1 MNFSDERDLHRV
13 GADAGLAWAASASAE
28 CAFVMWISP
37 LTNTQWDPSESFQVL
52 AETRR
57 IRS

>member
-1 MNFSDERDLHRV
+1 MIRV
-13 GADAGLAWAASASAE
+13 RRASMISTLTLLAWAASASAE

-37 LTNTQWDPSESFQVL
+37 LTTTQWDPSESFQVL

>member
-1 MNFSDERDLHRV
+1 MIRV
-13 GADAGLAWAASASAE
+13 RRASMISTLTMLAWAASATAE

-37 LTNTQWDPSESFQVL
+37 LTTTQWDPSESFQVL